1 MLSKHIELFD
11 RFGADLAEAIRHD
24 DEAEIL
30 KADRALVDQLQKILS
45 HHATERPEIDH
56 QIQFL
61 SALMDRNA
69 DDIDSVV
76 KYKSALLALF
86 ARYLDDMGGDGLVAK
101 SALTRSRNDASPQE
115 MLLDSLEERVGV
127 VGLDYRYI
135 FTNERNAQFHQVRPS
150 AFIGR
155 HIVEFIGEER
165 FETRVK
171 AKLDQCFSGAS
182 LNYGYEIT
190 DANGQAFA
198 VSCRMTPFRDGS
210 GQIAGA
216 IVMLSMQP
224 VFVGVI

>member
-1 MLSKHIELFD
+1 MLARHIELFD
-11 RFGADLAEAIRHD
+11 RFGADLAEAIRRD
-24 DEAEIL
+24 DQAEIL

-61 SALMDRNA
+61 SALIDRNA
-69 DDIDSVV
+69 DDIDSVIR
-76 KYKSALLALF
+76 YKAALLALF
-86 ARYLDDMGGDGLVAK
+86 ARYLDETGGDGVAK
-101 SALTRSRNDASPQE
+101 SAVTRNRNDASPQD

-135 FTNERNAQFHQVRPS
+135 FTNERNAQFHQVRPA

-165 FETRVK
+165 FATRVK

-198 VSCRMTPFRDGS
+198 VNCRMTPFRDGS

-224 VFVGVI
+224 VFVGAL